1 MLGIGLGLCYLFVRS
16 YVRSEN
22 RETPLYRGFFRE
34 TVRSLEKSQNLSPHP
49 SFAHPSP
56 KMGGEFGG
64 TPTYPPRSID
74 RSLGS
79 PPQLRAFLALLS
91 RLPTPLRGGVLARG
105 AGCKITA
112 IKQVVPNVGTLYSHV
127 GNI

>member
-22 RETPLYRGFFRE
+22 RETPIYRAFCRE

-56 KMGGEFGG
+56 EMGGEFGG
-64 TPTYPPRSID
+64 TPTYPPEVSIALSAPLPSLGRSWHC
-74 RSLGS
+74 SLGS
-79 PPQLRAFLALLS
+79 PPLL
-91 RLPTPLRGGVLARG
+91 G
-105 AGCKITA
+105 AGSW
-112 IKQVVPNVGTLYSHV
+112 QGGRGVRLLP
-127 GNI
+127 